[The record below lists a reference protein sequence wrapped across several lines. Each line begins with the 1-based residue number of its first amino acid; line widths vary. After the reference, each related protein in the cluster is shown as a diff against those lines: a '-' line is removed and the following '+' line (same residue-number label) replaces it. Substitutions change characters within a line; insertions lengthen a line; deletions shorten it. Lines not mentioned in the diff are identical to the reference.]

1 MKHNLKTKVDGIDST
16 VMKVPNWAGRAKEML
31 PASTGTVLD
40 KASTMA
46 GETTRIRGVSV
57 SSESSEFKPS
67 GIMGSG
73 IYDEPLT
80 LDSSRIMDWAR
91 ETTPV
96 EDEPDVTDWMVPAK
110 AYVAT
115 LKARSNEYDRAGSSL
130 SVAAGDPFTPG
141 VTNSQLSFKSE
152 RGQAIEEK
160 GNGTVV
166 AGGEEFEVPAGGN
179 TTIVNPNI
187 LGWAAATDIQDKQWV
202 GSLMSVEELTNS
214 PSEPIGFPS
223 IGNNTGPLFV
233 GHDQTRPSI
242 INRVSVGIQS
252 NEEQTVQ
259 FKFRDS
265 SDYTRQLSSFSQD
278 VPKGQSTLT
287 FRVAS
292 LSLEPMVA
300 EIKPEDGTQAVLTD
314 YSVFP

>member
-1 MKHNLKTKVDGIDST
+1 MKHNIKTKVDGIDST

-40 KASTMA
+40 QASDMA
-46 GETTRIRGVSV
+46 DDTTRIRGLSV

-67 GIMGSG
+67 GLMGSG

-80 LDSSRIMDWAR
+80 LDSGKIMDWAR

-115 LKARSNEYDRAGSSL
+115 MKARANEYKRAGSSL

-152 RGQAIEEK
+152 RGQTIDEK
-160 GNGTVV
+160 GNATVV
-166 AGGEEFEVPAGGN
+166 AGGEEFEVPTGGN
-179 TTIVNPNI
+179 DVIVNPNI

-202 GSLMSVEELTNS
+202 GTLMSVEELTNS
-214 PSEPIGFPS
+214 PSQPIAFPS
-223 IGNNTGPLFV
+223 ISNNTGPLFV
-233 GHDQTRPSI
+233 GHDQNRPSI

-252 NEEQTVQ
+252 NEEQTVE

-265 SDYTRQLSSFSQD
+265 SDYTRELSSFTQD
-278 VPKGQSTLT
+278 IPKGQSTLT
-287 FRVAS
+287 FRVIS
-292 LSLEPMVA
+292 LSLNPMVA
-300 EIKPEDGTQAVLTD
+300 QIKPEDGTQAVLTD